1 MPEQFER
8 GIMSETDFS
17 KYWWDAGTL
26 EDSAR
31 EYVEESEESA
41 KVYLRES
48 WLAATMAILH
58 RARWATNLTQ
68 AEVAERL
75 GTTQS
80 AIARLERADDTTFG
94 RFWEYLYACG
104 VVPLELETVCFED
117 LREYVRRQP
126 GADRTVEPVKQWMA
140 KSKKTVNR
148 ESTSKT
154 PRRKQPASKDNIPAF
169 GNEETEPYSV

>member
-1 MPEQFER
+1 
-8 GIMSETDFS
+8 MSETDFS

-31 EYVEESEESA
+31 ESVEESEESA

-48 WLAATMAILH
+48 WLAATMAMLS
-58 RARWATNLTQ
+58 RARWAAKLTQ

-80 AIARLERADDTTFG
+80 SVARLERADDTTFG

-104 VVPLELETVCFED
+104 VVPLELETVPFDD
-117 LREYVRRQP
+117 LREYVHQQP
-126 GADRTVEPVKQWMA
+126 GADRTAEPVKKWIA
-140 KSKKTVNR
+140 KNKKVVNR
-148 ESTSKT
+148 KTASK
-154 PRRKQPASKDNIPAF
+154 PPKRKQPVPRGKIPAF
-169 GNEETEPYSV
+169 VNEDEESYSAGA

>member
-1 MPEQFER
+1 
-8 GIMSETDFS
+8 MSETDFS

-31 EYVEESEESA
+31 ESVEESEESA

-48 WLAATMAILH
+48 WLAATMAMLS
-58 RARWATNLTQ
+58 RARWATKLTQ

-104 VVPLELETVCFED
+104 VVPLELETVCFDD
-117 LREYVRRQP
+117 LREYVRQQP
-126 GADRTVEPVKQWMA
+126 GADRTAEPVKKWIA

-148 ESTSKT
+148 KTASKT
-154 PRRKQPASKDNIPAF
+154 PRRKQPNLKDKIPAF
-169 GNEETEPYSV
+169 ISEDEAPYSTDS